1 MRFAVLC
8 VSILALLGLLV
19 LVNANRLEQGFLDGS
34 DGTLAVAT
42 TAVAEQQQ
50 QQAPTQPP
58 VANQDFLDKSMWS
71 DKIKNKPAPPGV
83 DFVGEV
89 VYAPVDLAADIAH
102 IKNQISNMTMNQ
114 PDEIRSQVV
123 QQISPLVG
131 GVLRQNGFPMT
142 DETYGLSC

>member
-1 MRFAVLC
+1 
-8 VSILALLGLLV
+8 
-19 LVNANRLEQGFLDGS
+19 
-34 DGTLAVAT
+34 
-42 TAVAEQQQ
+42 
-50 QQAPTQPP
+50 
-58 VANQDFLDKSMWS
+58 
-71 DKIKNKPAPPGV
+71 
-83 DFVGEV
+83 VGEV

-102 IKNQISNMTMNQ
+102 IKNQLSNMTMNQ

>member
-34 DGTLAVAT
+34 DGTLTVT
-42 TAVAEQQQ
+42 TQQQ
-50 QQAPTQPP
+50 PATQPP

-131 GVLRQNGFPMT
+131 GVLRQHGFPMT

>member
-8 VSILALLGLLV
+8 VSIVALLGLLV
-19 LVNANRLEQGFLDGS
+19 LVNANRLEQGFLDSS
-34 DGTLAVAT
+34 DGTLAVA
-42 TAVAEQQQ
+42 AQQ

-102 IKNQISNMTMNQ
+102 IKNQLSNMTMNQ